1 MKLRKSV
8 LRMGRGELGILMGMA
23 LSILSASADLC
34 QWKANPAD
42 GVFANSA
49 NWEDGAVPG
58 ANDTADFSAATG
70 DTTITLA
77 AAATVARI
85 VYEPAVSG
93 NTTNKLTLAGQT
105 LTFKPSG
112 ITVGEQAILETACD
126 VLTTDSFVRDGAG
139 EWRISALLGST
150 SDGNR
155 YLNQYA
161 GRITLASG
169 GKFDRIRYNPG
180 QAVES
185 PAPTEF
191 VMEEGSIVDP
201 IKCGDWQPPQTAGSR
216 SRIDIKGGTFLVNNF
231 KNGGCFLN
239 GFQAYSYGEMNISG
253 GVMEGDLKTLHAA
266 FNGTGV
272 VNQTGG
278 VMRWK
283 NIYVSSNKTDDYGAY
298 NLLGGELWLGGSL
311 GGIIYMYAASEF
323 RAAGDAKM
331 VVTADLTIQTA
342 GKFHVDGRLEM
353 DVTNSAST
361 CQFQHPFDGSGE
373 IVKTGPGTLSL
384 NGNAKRAY
392 TGPITVSNGTVT
404 VNVAAL
410 SGTNDITVAGGSFA
424 ALTPVAIKSLT
435 VCGTG
440 VLTSSSS
447 AMLTLPADAR
457 IVHARDNGVLDFTG
471 GKCFA
476 EDVAFALEDNASIR
490 IAAGSVMAIKSL
502 TTNGVQVADGLY
514 PASEYGFVQGGTL
527 LVGGKCIWTGG
538 AANGLWSDAGNW
550 AGGIRPSDVT
560 AGGADFSA
568 TSGVLTQDVS
578 PTVGDIL
585 YAPGTGAVLSNRSSS
600 VLAFSED
607 AVITV
612 GEGDTFVLDGPVR
625 IDSTF
630 LVKRGKGD
638 LVISGDLYAKEVSTI
653 PMAYL
658 YVQEGRCFIEG
669 AVTNV
674 AIASAQMEEKRD
686 EGTPE
691 VVFRNGSSFGGSC
704 YICTTYNN
712 HAKFDNMGNGLF
724 TQLGGTVRPGCKG
737 WGTAVEL
744 GASPSSHLA
753 ATGTYHLVD
762 GTFEIAAG
770 NILRF
775 GPSYGIFGV
784 FIQSGGTSY
793 IGGYNSSY
801 GRIELHGGTMCTR
814 GRGDAVPVTL
824 DLYGGTFSTYDDD
837 ASVGGAW
844 TLHGETTF
852 DIPQDRAMSFVRPAL
867 GTGTVVKTGLGTFTA
882 TFIQTNDMVVSAG
895 TMVLNGS
902 VLGSLALAEG
912 ATLDLPGTISVRQ
925 FSYGG
930 TSYPDGMTVTKDEC
944 AGIKGAGAVV
954 IGDVTIGQWTG
965 NASDGSWNSPA
976 NWSGGMRPSGASV
989 SVDLSAATG
998 TLAYDYG
1005 SITLGGIT
1013 YAPLASGQTL
1023 TNSSEVNS
1031 LTLAAD
1037 GVITV
1042 GEGQTLVIDHAL
1054 LMGGQYAYKRGKGT
1068 LILRRGMAATSAR
1081 AGSDNYFSIEAGR
1094 VITEGCVTNIIPET
1108 GARDRSDPDNVPEF
1122 VVKGDN
1128 ASLLGRTFLTAM
1140 NNVAPSPTDP
1150 GSGLFT
1156 QDGGLVSPNHTWG
1169 NQANIGWGDSN
1180 ATLGGTGTYHLVS
1193 GTLRFPANKQ
1203 FVLTSGRAYGLFIQ
1217 DGGLFENNGS
1227 FHVQNGSVYLNG
1239 GEMRLNA
1246 MAGNQNILMYFK
1258 GGTFHPLAQDFTSA
1272 VWIELDSNGVF
1283 QVDKDCTLTLTRNNV
1298 FSGRGELNKE
1308 GEGTMVVQTVS
1319 QYYYGPVNVRE
1330 GTLDFA
1336 GSIRDGD
1343 MTVSPGATLR
1353 LACGETSQFNPA
1365 CSIKVERNG
1374 RLVLNGTGSIS
1385 VDSLMLGDFPQRGH
1399 GRRYGSSDHVGE
1411 VDVVNDVYFSG
1422 PGVLVVTGRTR
1433 SGTLIKLR

>member
-58 ANDTADFSAATG
+58 ANDTADFSAAAG

-77 AAATVARI
+77 SAATVARI

-93 NTTNKLTLAGQT
+93 NATNKLTLAGQT
-105 LTFKPSG
+105 LTVKSNG
-112 ITVGEQAILETACD
+112 IMVGEQAILETACD
-126 VLTTDSFVRDGAG
+126 VLATSHFVRDGVG

-150 SDGNR
+150 SDDIR

-239 GFQAYSYGEMNISG
+239 GYQAYSYGEMNISG
-253 GVMEGDLKTLHAA
+253 GVMEGDLKTFHAA

-283 NIYVSSNKTDDYGAY
+283 NIYVSSNKTDDYGTY
-298 NLLGGELWLGGSL
+298 NLLGGELWLGGGS
-311 GGIIYMYAASEF
+311 IRMYDASEF

-471 GKCFA
+471 GKCFT

-490 IAAGSVMAIKSL
+490 IAAGSVMVVKNL

-527 LVGGKCIWTGG
+527 LVGGKCVWTGG

-550 AGGIRPSDVT
+550 ENGIKPGDV
-560 AGGADFSA
+560 AASGADFSA
-568 TSGVLTQDVS
+568 TSGVVTQDIS

-600 VLAFSED
+600 ALYFGND

-704 YICTTYNN
+704 YICTTFNN
-712 HAKFDNMGNGLF
+712 HAKFDNMGDGLV
-724 TQLGGTVRPGCKG
+724 TQQGGTIRPGCPG

-744 GASPSSHLA
+744 GASPSTQLA

-762 GTFEIAAG
+762 GVFEIVPG
-770 NILRF
+770 KILRF

-784 FIQSGGTSY
+784 FTQSGGTSY
-793 IGGYNSSY
+793 IGGYNSCY

-814 GRGDAVPVTL
+814 SKGDTFPITL
-824 DLYGGTFSTYDDD
+824 DLYGGTFSTYGDD
-837 ASVGGAW
+837 ASIGGAW

-852 DIPQDRAMSFVRPAL
+852 DVPQDMAMSFVRPAL
-867 GTGTVVKTGLGTFTA
+867 GTGTVVKVGLGTLTALFT
-882 TFIQTNDMVVSAG
+882 QTNDMVVSAG
-895 TMVLNGS
+895 TMVMNGS
-902 VLGSLALAEG
+902 VLGSLTLAEG

-944 AGIKGAGAVV
+944 AGITGDGAVV
-954 IGDVTIGQWTG
+954 IGEVTIGQWTG
-965 NASDGSWNSPA
+965 NASDGRWNSPA
-976 NWSGGMRPSGASV
+976 NWSGGIRPSGASV

-998 TLAYDYG
+998 TLAFDSG
-1005 SITLGGIT
+1005 SLTLGNLA
-1013 YAPLASGQTL
+1013 YEPLASGQTL
-1023 TNSSEVNS
+1023 TNSSAANS

-1042 GEGQTLVIDHAL
+1042 GEGNTLVLDHPILAA
-1054 LMGGQYAYKRGKGT
+1054 GQYIYKRGKGT
-1068 LILRRGMAATSAR
+1068 LILRQGLASVPAR
-1081 AGSDNYFSIEAGR
+1081 VNSDNYFSIEAGR
-1094 VITEGCVTNIIPET
+1094 VITEGCVTNIMPEA

-1122 VVKGDN
+1122 MVRGDR
-1128 ASLLGRTFLTAM
+1128 ASLLGRTFITAM
-1140 NNVAPSPTDP
+1140 NYIGTPPTDP
-1150 GSGLFT
+1150 GNGLFT

-1169 NQANIGWGDSN
+1169 NQANIGWGANTASW
-1180 ATLGGTGTYHLVS
+1180 GGTGTYHLVS
-1193 GTLRFPANKQ
+1193 GTFRFPATKQ
-1203 FVLTSGRAYGLFIQ
+1203 FCLAIGRSYGVFIQ

-1227 FHVQNGSVYLNG
+1227 FILQNSRIHLNG
-1239 GEMRLNA
+1239 GEMRLNTVG
-1246 MAGNQNILMYFK
+1246 GNQNIVMYFK
-1258 GGTFHPLAQDFTSA
+1258 GGTFHPLSTDFACTN
-1272 VWIELDSNGVF
+1272 WITLEGNGVF
-1283 QVDKDCTLTLTRNNV
+1283 VVDKNKTLTIERANP
-1298 FSGRGELNKE
+1298 FDGRGELNKE
-1308 GEGTMVVQTVS
+1308 GEGTMIVTKRS
-1319 QYYYGPVNVRE
+1319 DWFYGPVNVRE

-1336 GSIRDGD
+1336 GSLRGGD
-1343 MTVSPGATLR
+1343 MTVSSGATLK

-1365 CSIKVERNG
+1365 SSIHVASGGKVD
-1374 RLVLNGTGSIS
+1374 LNGTGEIS
-1385 VDSLMLGDFPQRGH
+1385 VDSLTLGGMPQRGR
-1399 GRRYGSSDHVGE
+1399 GRRYGSSDHAGA
-1411 VDVVNDVYFSG
+1411 VDVVNDTYFTGS
-1422 PGVLVVTGRTR
+1422 GVLIVTGRTL